1 MILKETRSSV
11 DAKYVLK
18 EWLTFD
24 IIMWCQYDYLQQE
37 VIYKNDKRT
46 R

>member
-18 EWLTFD
+18 GWLTFY
-24 IIMWCQYDYLQQE
+24 IIMWCQYYQQQE
-37 VIYKNDKRT
+37 VIYKNDNNKL
-46 R
+46 